1 MSTLERPVTE
11 HPDPVVVETNDPVV
25 VETHDP
31 AIHPVEANTGR
42 WSPAQLIAGAVGVF
56 LAVLGGVALART
68 GFGELTSPETTVL
81 GFGHTPLL
89 GMIEIGLGLVLMINA
104 ASAFASRSILIGFGA
119 LAAAFGLI
127 VVIEPGAFQDWLGVT
142 RDSGWL
148 YLGLGGA
155 AFLLGLVSPVR
166 ARR

>member
-1 MSTLERPVTE
+1 MSTLQRPVVTTDE
-11 HPDPVVVETNDPVV
+11 HRDPVVVQI
-25 VETHDP
+25 HDP
-31 AIHPVEANTGR
+31 AIHPVERNTARDR
-42 WSPAQLIAGAVGVF
+42 WSPAQWIAGALGVF
-56 LAVLGGVALART
+56 LTVLGGIALART
-68 GFGELTSPETTVL
+68 GFGDLTSPETTVL

-89 GMIEIGLGLVLMINA
+89 GIIEVVLGLMLMIDA
-104 ASAFASRSILIGFGA
+104 ASAFASRSMLVGFGA

-127 VVIEPGAFQDWLGVT
+127 VVIEAGAFQDWLGVT

-155 AFLLGLVSPVR
+155 AFILGLVSPVV